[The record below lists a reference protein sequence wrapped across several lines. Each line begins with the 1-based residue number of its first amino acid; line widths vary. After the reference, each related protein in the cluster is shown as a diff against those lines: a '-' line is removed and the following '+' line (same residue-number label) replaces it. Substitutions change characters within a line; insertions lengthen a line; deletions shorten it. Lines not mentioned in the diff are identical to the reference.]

1 MRGSPMRGRAMRMSS
16 ALLLAAGLVLGRP
29 LAEEAKP
36 APVKTPLQVTYYYLP
51 G

>member
-1 MRGSPMRGRAMRMSS
+1 MRAQSMRM
-16 ALLLAAGLVLGRP
+16 AGALLAAGWLAAGLA

-36 APVKTPLQVTYYYLP
+36 APVKTPLEVTYYYLP